1 MQSTMAS
8 DQLEIQGH
16 RGARSVLPENSLPA
30 LQHALEL
37 GVDTL
42 EFDMGVSKDGVV
54 VVVHD
59 QTINPAICQH
69 QDGSAIEEEL
79 WVHQLTLEEIKS
91 FDCGSKLNPRFPRQT
106 LIPGT
111 EIPTLAEVFEMVENS
126 KLANAKTVLFNI
138 ETKSDPRKPHAQ
150 PTPAKFVEAVL
161 KVVDEFGL
169 RERVCLQSFDH
180 RTLVEAHRQ
189 APEMLRSAL
198 FYQRPEDGWVKATR
212 AAKSEI
218 VSPNFKAI
226 DKQDVDAIHEAG
238 LRVIPWTANT
248 DEQWASLIE
257 IGVDG
262 IITDDPEPL
271 LEKLGRR

>member
-189 APEMLRSAL
+189 APEMLRSA
-198 FYQRPEDGWVKATR
+198 
-212 AAKSEI
+212 KSEI